1 MEEIIMMP
9 TRKNNG
15 WIPDIFN
22 DFFDTEWMPKAKAT
36 APAINVIED
45 EKKYTVEVA
54 APGMCKEDFDI
65 QINEN
70 NDLVIKMEKKTSSE
84 TGNKEEE
91 KCNCR
96 YLRREFSYTKF
107 QQTLILP
114 EDVDKEMIN
123 AKVENGVL
131 TIDLPKIVIKEE
143 PKTSR
148 QINIM

>member
-1 MEEIIMMP
+1 MMP

-70 NDLVIKMEKKTSSE
+70 NDLVIKMEKKSSSE

>member
-1 MEEIIMMP
+1 MMP

-70 NDLVIKMEKKTSSE
+70 NDLVIKMEKKASSE
-84 TGNKEEE
+84 TGNKDEE

>member
-1 MEEIIMMP
+1 MMP

-36 APAINVIED
+36 APTINVIED

-114 EDVDKEMIN
+114 EDVDKEIIN

>member
-1 MEEIIMMP
+1 MMP

-54 APGMCKEDFDI
+54 APGMRKEDFDI

>member
-1 MEEIIMMP
+1 MMP

-114 EDVDKEMIN
+114 EDVNKEMIN

>member
-1 MEEIIMMP
+1 MP

-84 TGNKEEE
+84 TGNKDEE

>member
-1 MEEIIMMP
+1 MMP

-123 AKVENGVL
+123 AKVEDGVL

>member
-1 MEEIIMMP
+1 MP

-70 NDLVIKMEKKTSSE
+70 NDLDIKRNRQQ
-84 TGNKEEE
+84 G
-91 KCNCR
+91 
-96 YLRREFSYTKF
+96 RREMQLQIPASR
-107 QQTLILP
+107 ILLY
-114 EDVDKEMIN
+114 
-123 AKVENGVL
+123 KVPADADFARGR
-131 TIDLPKIVIKEE
+131 
-143 PKTSR
+143 R
-148 QINIM
+148 QGDDQRKS

>member
-1 MEEIIMMP
+1 MP

-123 AKVENGVL
+123 AKVEDGVL

>member
-1 MEEIIMMP
+1 MMP

-114 EDVDKEMIN
+114 EDVDKGMIN

>member
-1 MEEIIMMP
+1 MMP

-131 TIDLPKIVIKEE
+131 TIELPKIVIKEE

>member
-1 MEEIIMMP
+1 MP

-36 APAINVIED
+36 APAINVTED

-131 TIDLPKIVIKEE
+131 TIDLPKIIIKEE

>member
-96 YLRREFSYTKF
+96 YLRREFSY
-107 QQTLILP
+107 
-114 EDVDKEMIN
+114 
-123 AKVENGVL
+123 ARGR
-131 TIDLPKIVIKEE
+131 
-143 PKTSR
+143 R
-148 QINIM
+148 QGDDQRKS

>member
-1 MEEIIMMP
+1 MMP

-84 TGNKEEE
+84 TGNKDEE

>member
-1 MEEIIMMP
+1 MMP

-107 QQTLILP
+107 QHTLILP

-131 TIDLPKIVIKEE
+131 TIDIPKIVIKEE

>member
-1 MEEIIMMP
+1 MP

-36 APAINVIED
+36 APAINVTED

>member
-1 MEEIIMMP
+1 MMP

-84 TGNKEEE
+84 TDNKEEE

-131 TIDLPKIVIKEE
+131 TIELPKIVIKEE

>member
-1 MEEIIMMP
+1 MMP

-70 NDLVIKMEKKTSSE
+70 NDLVIKMEKKTTSE

>member
-1 MEEIIMMP
+1 MP

>member
-1 MEEIIMMP
+1 MMP

-70 NDLVIKMEKKTSSE
+70 NDLVIKMEKKTSNE
-84 TGNKEEE
+84 TGNKEAE

-131 TIDLPKIVIKEE
+131 TIELPKIVIKEE

>member
-1 MEEIIMMP
+1 MMP

-84 TGNKEEE
+84 TGNKDEE

-131 TIDLPKIVIKEE
+131 TIELPKIVIKEE

>member
-1 MEEIIMMP
+1 MMP

-131 TIDLPKIVIKEE
+131 TIDIPKIVIKEE